1 MYGFL
6 EENSCAVLSSKWLH
20 KHSPRVQIYASG
32 VVRCYVAQQFMES
45 AVRLMMKPVLLK
57 WTKKIRKRLK
67 LSLLYTRVKIVL
79 ANLHLASIQQLLV
92 IMSFVIQI
100 EFTHFKTTNNGW
112 RKKTQVEE
120 EMTEDEKE
128 GCY

>member
-1 MYGFL
+1 
-6 EENSCAVLSSKWLH
+6 
-20 KHSPRVQIYASG
+20 
-32 VVRCYVAQQFMES
+32 MES
-45 AVRLMMKPVLLK
+45 AVRLMLKPVLLN

-120 EMTEDEKE
+120 ETTEDEKE